1 MCPLSVIYPPHFS
14 VTMQPPSQQPP
25 SQHYS
30 AQIIGGMVQQP
41 SQQIIIGAPSTNAT
55 AALVLS
61 ILGIVGSFFYGLGIV
76 CSIPGLILA
85 NGALLI
91 TNQFPNHPDAGMAK
105 AAKVCAWVG
114 IGIFIAMIL
123 LVVVAGLLYVWA
135 ASLAEA

>member
-1 MCPLSVIYPPHFS
+1 
-14 VTMQPPSQQPP
+14 MQPPSQQPP

-114 IGIFIAMIL
+114 IGLFIAVIL
-123 LVVVAGLLYVWA
+123 LVVVAGVLYVWA
-135 ASLAEA
+135 ASLTEA